1 MKQVKLEFNGSWVLK
16 HRTDSK
22 LPVELFVDAVSA
34 KFDGNIK
41 ISKRTL
47 TGCELIL
54 IDSNL
59 SSEEIYTIVDDVLA
73 NEFNIDKDSE
83 VASYTVNDIKEK
95 ETDESNAKEPD
106 EKVKSKILDSLRSP
120 HYISSVDISENPS
133 ADERINS
140 LVGAGEFKAF
150 LKELQLVAPQ
160 VVKHNTAEAF
170 AFQNYLFSI
179 NKGCGLTTYLQL
191 FAEVLASSGLFKFS
205 GDNPVVEEKL
215 LPPGNDS
222 FDSVLSILKGFG
234 RSAGKMICID
244 ISEWMSHLSDKRM
257 RDFLSVL
264 EDQSAKSIIVFRIP
278 FVETDVL
285 NDIGSSLSDILFVRT
300 ISFPPMSVEE
310 LVECGKVTLKKF
322 SYSADNESWELFKRR
337 IVEEKSDGRFYGI
350 NTVNKVIHEMI
361 YHKQLFD
368 AKNNADSDIISSE
381 ELNGLVS
388 TSGVEN
394 EGIAELGKM
403 IGMENIRKNVDEI
416 ITQIELA
423 KANRNLSNPCLHMRF
438 VGNPGTGK
446 TTVARL
452 IGQILKERG
461 VLRNGNFFEYSGRD
475 FCGRYVGETAPKTA
489 SMCRDAYGSVMF
501 IDEAYSLYRGD
512 NDSRDYGREALDTL
526 IAEMENHRDDFV
538 VIMAGYPD
546 EMEQLMDGNA
556 GLESRMP
563 YEIVFPN
570 YSREQLYQ
578 IFMNMV
584 ENSVTC
590 EKTLGEAVKSYFDSL
605 TDDFISSKKFS
616 NARFVRNL
624 FERTCAK
631 AGLRSRL
638 NSSEVLLLTKE
649 DFNLATSDRAFE
661 KLLEC
666 KKKNR
671 IGFIS

>member
-34 KFDGNIK
+34 KIDGNIK

-47 TGCELIL
+47 TGCELLL
-54 IDSNL
+54 IDSDL

-83 VASYTVNDIKEK
+83 VVSYSVNDIKEK
-95 ETDESNAKEPD
+95 ETAESKVEEPD
-106 EKVKSKILDSLRSP
+106 DKSKSKIFDSLRSSKST
-120 HYISSVDISENPS
+120 SSGVINENTS
-133 ADERINS
+133 ADERISS
-140 LVGAGEFKAF
+140 LVGADEFKAF

-160 VVKHNTAEAF
+160 VMKHKTAEAF

-191 FAEVLASSGLFKFS
+191 FADVLSSSGLFKFS
-205 GDNPVVEEKL
+205 GDDPVIEEKL

-222 FDSVLSILKGFG
+222 FDSVLSVLKGFG
-234 RSAGKMICID
+234 RSDGKLICID
-244 ISEWMSHLSDKRM
+244 LSEWMSYLSDKRM
-257 RDFLSVL
+257 RDFLSLL
-264 EDQSAKSIIVFRIP
+264 EDQSTKNIIVFRIP
-278 FVETDVL
+278 FVESDVL
-285 NDIGSSLSDILFVRT
+285 DDIVSSLSDILFVRS
-300 ISFPPMSVEE
+300 IPFPPMSVEE
-310 LVECGKVTLKKF
+310 LVECGKATLKKF
-322 SYSADNESWELFKRR
+322 NYSADSNSWELFKRR
-337 IVEEKSDGRFYGI
+337 IVEEKNDGRFYGI

-361 YHKQLFD
+361 YRKQLFD
-368 AKNNADSDIISSE
+368 AKNNADSDIIRSE
-381 ELNGLVS
+381 EMNGLVS
-388 TSGVEN
+388 TSGVEIN
-394 EGIAELGKM
+394 GIAALEKM

-423 KANRNLSNPCLHMRF
+423 KANKSLSNPCLHMRF

-546 EMEQLMDGNA
+546 EMEQLMNGNF

-584 ENSVTC
+584 ENSVDCDETMH
-590 EKTLGEAVKSYFDSL
+590 EVVKSYFDSL

-631 AGLRSRL
+631 AGVRTHL
-638 NSSEVLLLTKE
+638 NNPGTLLLTKE
-649 DFNLATSDRAFE
+649 DFNLAVSDHAFD
-661 KLLEC
+661 KLLEG